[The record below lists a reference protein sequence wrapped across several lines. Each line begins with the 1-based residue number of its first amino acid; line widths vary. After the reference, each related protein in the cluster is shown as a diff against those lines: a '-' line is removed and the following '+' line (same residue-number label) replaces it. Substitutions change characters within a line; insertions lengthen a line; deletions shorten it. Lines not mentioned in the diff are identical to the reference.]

1 MRAALILFALGA
13 PLAASASTPV
23 LLPADPIS
31 FALQQARA
39 EAEAGEKE
47 ARRLDQLAQ
56 NALGTAAELR
66 VKRLAAAQSIVAA
79 EAGISAANAQLRLV
93 NARQAAMQQRLRQEQ
108 QPIAALLAGLAMMG
122 RRPPLLAIADGGST
136 DELVRVRILVN
147 STLPVIR
154 ARTAGLSKQID
165 AQSRLQQAAVAARAD
180 LQRSRVTLAER
191 RQQFATLEA
200 QALAAASAS
209 SGKALSAG
217 DTALAA
223 GETIESL
230 SGDVQD
236 ARLAI
241 GVAAML
247 AGEAPAPPGPASSRS
262 PGAPFAYILPSE
274 APVLVGLG
282 SVSRSGVR
290 SRGVTLATGRGLPV
304 RTPASGTIRY
314 VGPYRDYDGVVIID
328 HGGGWISLI
337 VNVATE
343 RRKGERVRLG
353 EPLGRTTGP
362 LEVELSLNGQRLSPA
377 IIAGSSGNLSKAAK
391 GS

>member
-1 MRAALILFALGA
+1 MRAALILIALGA
-13 PLAASASTPV
+13 PLAASASAPV
-23 LLPADPIS
+23 PPPADPIA

-56 NALGTAAELR
+56 KALGTAAELR
-66 VKRLAAAQSIVAA
+66 AKRVAAAQAIVAA
-79 EAGISAANAQLRLV
+79 EARISAADAELRLV
-93 NARQAAMQQRLRQEQ
+93 NARQAALQQRLRQEQ
-108 QPIAALLAGLAMMG
+108 QPVAALLAGLAMMG

-136 DELVRVRILVN
+136 DELVRVRVLIN

-154 ARTAGLSKQID
+154 ARTAGLSNQID
-165 AQSRLQQAAVAARAD
+165 AQSRLQQAGVAARAD
-180 LQRSRVTLAER
+180 LQRSRLALAER
-191 RQQFATLEA
+191 REQFAALEA
-200 QALAAASAS
+200 QALAAASATI
-209 SGKALSAG
+209 GKALSAG

-230 SGDVQD
+230 SGDAQD
-236 ARLAI
+236 ARLAT

-247 AGEAPAPPGPASSRS
+247 ASQEPAPPGPSASRP
-262 PGAPFAYILPSE
+262 PGAPFAYILPSD

-290 SRGVTLATGRGLPV
+290 SRGLTLATRRGLSV
-304 RTPASGTIRY
+304 RAPASGIIRY
-314 VGPYRDYDGVVIID
+314 AGPYRDYDGVVIID

-343 RRKGERVRLG
+343 RRKGDRVRLG
-353 EPLGRTTGP
+353 DPIGRTLGQ

-377 IIAGSSGNLSKAAK
+377 IIAGSSGNLSNAAK

>member
-13 PLAASASTPV
+13 PLSASASTPV
-23 LLPADPIS
+23 LPPADPIA

-47 ARRLDQLAQ
+47 AQRLEQLAQ
-56 NALGTAAELR
+56 KALGTAAELR
-66 VKRLAAAQSIVAA
+66 AKRLAAAQAIVAA
-79 EAGISAANAQLRLV
+79 EARISAADAELRLV
-93 NARQAAMQQRLRQEQ
+93 NARQRALQQRLRQEQ
-108 QPIAALLAGLAMMG
+108 QPVAALLAGLVMMG

-154 ARTAGLSKQID
+154 ARTAGLSKQIND
-165 AQSRLQQAAVAARAD
+165 QSRLKQAAVAARAD
-180 LQRSRVTLAER
+180 LQRSRLTLAER
-191 RQQFATLEA
+191 REQFAALEA
-200 QALAAASAS
+200 QALAAASTS
-209 SGKALSAG
+209 SGKALIAG

-230 SGDVQD
+230 SGDAQD
-236 ARLAI
+236 ARLAA

-247 AGEAPAPPGPASSRS
+247 ASEAPAPSGPASSR
-262 PGAPFAYILPSE
+262 PQGAPFAYVLPSD

-290 SRGVTLATGRGLPV
+290 SRGLTLATGRGLPV

-314 VGPYRDYDGVVIID
+314 AGPYRDYDGVVIID
-328 HGGGWISLI
+328 HGGGWMSLI

-353 EPLGRTTGP
+353 EPLGRTLGQ

>member
-1 MRAALILFALGA
+1 MRAALILFVLGA
-13 PLAASASTPV
+13 PLAASASTP
-23 LLPADPIS
+23 LPPPADPIAL
-31 FALQQARA
+31 ALQQARA

-47 ARRLDQLAQ
+47 AARLDQLARK
-56 NALGTAAELR
+56 ALGTAAELR
-66 VKRLAAAQSIVAA
+66 AKRLAAAQSIVAA
-79 EAGISAANAQLRLV
+79 EARISAADAELRLV
-93 NARQAAMQQRLRQEQ
+93 NARQAALQQRLRQEQ
-108 QPIAALLAGLAMMG
+108 QPVAALLAGLAMMG

-165 AQSRLQQAAVAARAD
+165 TQSRLQQAGVVARAD
-180 LQRSRVTLAER
+180 LQRSRLALAER
-191 RQQFATLEA
+191 REQFAALEA

-230 SGDVQD
+230 SGDAQD
-236 ARLAI
+236 ARLAA

-247 AGEAPAPPGPASSRS
+247 ASEAPAPSGPASSR
-262 PGAPFAYILPSE
+262 PQGAPFAYVLPSD

-290 SRGVTLATGRGLPV
+290 SRGLTLATGPGLPV

-314 VGPYRDYDGVVIID
+314 AGPYRDYDGVVIID
-328 HGGGWISLI
+328 HRGGWMSLI

-343 RRKGERVRLG
+343 RHKGEQVRLG
-353 EPLGRTTGP
+353 ESLGRTMGQ

-391 GS
+391 GR